1 MAKTITL
8 RVDDAAY
15 GLFKTAADGDR
26 RTISN
31 YIEHAALHYTLD
43 NEFVDD
49 SEMEWINSRAK
60 DLKRSLADIQQGR
73 YHFVD

>member
-8 RVDDAAY
+8 RVDDSAY
-15 GLFKTAADGDR
+15 GLFKSAADGDQ

-31 YIEHAALHYTLD
+31 YIEYAALNYTLD

-49 SEMEWINSRAK
+49 REMDWIKTRVK
-60 DLKRSLADIQQGR
+60 DLKCGLADVQQGR